1 MSWLVL
7 SERAEWFYS
16 LRFELDSIPKVLE
29 RVCLTEQPTTVEFRL
44 VCLSFTMCSCLGL
57 ELHL

>member
-1 MSWLVL
+1 MV
-7 SERAEWFYS
+7 FFP

-29 RVCLTEQPTTVEFRL
+29 RVCLTEQPAAVEFRL
-44 VCLSFTMCSCLGL
+44 VCLSFIMCSCLGL